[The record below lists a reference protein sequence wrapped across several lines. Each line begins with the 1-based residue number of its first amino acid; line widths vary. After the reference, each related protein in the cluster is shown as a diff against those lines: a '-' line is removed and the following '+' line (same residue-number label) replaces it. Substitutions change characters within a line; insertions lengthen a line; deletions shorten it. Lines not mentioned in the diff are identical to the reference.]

1 MALKHNQ
8 SRQKHWTQND
18 NRWLMEVF
26 TIMRPE
32 SLLSNTV
39 SECDSNWVSFHYA
52 SIRCIKRS
60 RHNVFLTPSRSSLVS
75 FSLNCSYYLQRKRAK
90 PQTAAAAPRQRLG
103 LLSSCEDFLENL
115 LVEGGED
122 QLVVVDQAAE
132 ANGELLQLLADWEQ
146 TAGQRRRGLVLT
158 GLQGGQEVALNAGV

>member
-1 MALKHNQ
+1 M
-8 SRQKHWTQND
+8 
-18 NRWLMEVF
+18 
-26 TIMRPE
+26 
-32 SLLSNTV
+32 
-39 SECDSNWVSFHYA
+39 
-52 SIRCIKRS
+52 
-60 RHNVFLTPSRSSLVS
+60 
-75 FSLNCSYYLQRKRAK
+75 QRKRAK